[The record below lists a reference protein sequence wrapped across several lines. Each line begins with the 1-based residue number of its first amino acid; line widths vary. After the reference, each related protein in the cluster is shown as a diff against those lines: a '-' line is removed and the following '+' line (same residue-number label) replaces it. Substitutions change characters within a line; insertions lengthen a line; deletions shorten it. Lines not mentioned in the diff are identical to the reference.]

1 MKFDFLNKEGEKLS
15 GRFEVPKGPIKAT
28 AIFAHC
34 FTCSKNVMAASAI
47 AKALTDSGIGV
58 LRFDFTG
65 LGASEGDFANTNFS
79 SNVDDLLRACAAME
93 KDFEHPQLI
102 IGHSLGGAAVLKA
115 AASLPKVKAVV
126 TIGAPSDV
134 AHVSHLFSEDIETIK
149 TQGEAEVCLAGR
161 PFKIKKQFIDDLK
174 ELEILDGVSK
184 MKKAYLNMHAP
195 TDDTVSIDH
204 AAKLF
209 VAAKHPK
216 SFVSLDS
223 ANHLLSN
230 KKDAEYAASV
240 IGSWAK
246 RYLDLENKERPN
258 VEAGEVHIKARVQ
271 NKFTQDVYTK
281 TNHIVA
287 DEPRSYKG
295 DDLGMSPYELLLA
308 GLGAC
313 TSMTVKMYADR
324 KNIKLTD
331 IDVKLKHTK
340 IHAKD
345 CEECETESGKVDQ
358 IEKAI
363 FLKGEFTPEQE
374 KRMHEIAEMCPV
386 NKTLLGEI
394 NVVKS
399 Q

>member
-15 GRFEVPKGPIKAT
+15 GRFETPKGPMKAT

-65 LGASEGDFANTNFS
+65 LGASEGDFSNTNFS

-93 KDFEHPQLI
+93 EQFEHPQLI

-115 AASLPKVKAVV
+115 APLLPKVKAVV

-134 AHVSHLFSEDIETIK
+134 AHVSHLFSNDISTIEAD
-149 TQGEAEVCLAGR
+149 GEAEVCLAGR

-174 ELEILDGVSK
+174 ELEILGGVKK

-204 AAKLF
+204 AATLF
-209 VAAKHPK
+209 VAAMHPK
-216 SFVSLDS
+216 SFVSLDG

-230 KKDAEYAASV
+230 KADAEYAAQV
-240 IGSWAK
+240 IGAWVK
-246 RYLDLENKERPN
+246 RYLDLKEEERPK
-258 VEAGEVHIKARVQ
+258 VEAGDIHVKSRID
-271 NKFTQDVYTK
+271 NKFTQDIFSQN
-281 TNHIVA
+281 NHVVA
-287 DEPRSYKG
+287 DEPKSYKG

-324 KNIKLTD
+324 KKINLKS
-331 IDVKLKHTK
+331 IDVKLRHSK
-340 IHAKD
+340 IHAQD
-345 CEECETESGKVDQ
+345 CEACETAEGKVDQ

-363 FLKGEFTPEQE
+363 FLEGDFTPEQE

-394 NVVKS
+394 SIKKN
-399 Q
+399 